1 LPVDGM
7 NCHNPA
13 ARADDTA
20 CGCIAL
26 STNGS
31 SASSVGMP
39 RFSISSTMWNRYRLA
54 RWVMRSK

>member
-7 NCHNPA
+7 NCHSPA
-13 ARADDTA
+13 AEALETA

-31 SASSVGMP
+31 SASSVGRP
-39 RFSISSTMWNRYRLA
+39 RFSISFTM
-54 RWVMRSK
+54 